1 MAYQSGSTY
10 FYDARSG
17 NVSNGGVIQGTVTSS
32 GGTTYVQT
40 YYANIPGGG
49 LSGATA
55 GAYGAIIAN
64 RTGSNYAGTNL
75 TATKNGALL
84 ASGGTI
90 VSATVGASAAA
101 LAFGS
106 GTISNFNVANGGAIF
121 VGDMTQ
127 TSAAQALTGKG
138 ITSLS
143 GPGFINSGTISAGG
157 TEILASGGTG
167 QNTIIQG
174 EQYVSAGGLSIS
186 DTINSSGV
194 QNLLSGATAN
204 TTTVGSGGTTIAAV
218 SAHVNNI
225 TVAGGTVNNA
235 GILNGAVVQTG
246 LLEVTS
252 GGTASGVTVKSGGTE
267 ITESGGSTLAVTIS
281 AGGTAIVEEGGY
293 VSGGTINRG
302 GVEIVSS
309 GATVNGMSILSGG
322 SLVVNSGASLTNTV
336 VSSGAVIDV
345 DNLAYASGGTVHLSS
360 NGVLTVTEGAS
371 TWTTTFTGAVSS
383 NDYFIVTKDT
393 DGSTVL
399 TFVCF
404 LAGTLIRTD
413 NGEATVESLNIG
425 DNVITYVDGREVVQ
439 PIVWVGK
446 KTAHVKSGLP
456 LDEAGYP
463 VRVLKDAISAGV
475 PHQDLLVTPEHCF
488 YFEGR
493 FIPARM
499 LVNGKSVF
507 YDTTMT
513 TYDYYHVETENHSVL
528 WSNGALTESY
538 LDTGNRQEFG
548 QQGKVVR
555 LTAGPGRDWSTE
567 AAAPLAVTRELVE
580 PVYRALEDRAAEL
593 SLPQVTAPVELT
605 DDADLHLVT
614 PAGHRINAARRAENG
629 HVVFMLPAGLDEV
642 RIVSRASRPSDVI
655 GPMVDDRRYFGVNIG
670 EIQLWEGN
678 GKKLITSHLSD
689 AGLSGWN
696 GIEGPHGRWTTGN
709 ATLKLPHRDKFNLS
723 ILSLEIRHAGPYV
736 LSDDVT
742 DNKEIVAS

>member
-10 FYDARSG
+10 FYDASPG
-17 NVSNGGVIQGTVTSS
+17 SVSNNGTISGTVTSF

-40 YYANIPGGG
+40 YYANIGFGG

-55 GAYGAIIAN
+55 GSYGAIIARN
-64 RTGSNYAGTNL
+64 TGSNYAGTNL
-75 TATKNGALL
+75 TATANGALL

-90 VSATVGASAAA
+90 GGATVGASAAA

-106 GTISNFNVANGGAIF
+106 GTITNFNVANGGAIF
-121 VGDMTQ
+121 VGNMTG
-127 TSAAQALTGKG
+127 TAAAQALTGKG

-157 TEILASGGTG
+157 TEIIASGGTG
-167 QNTIIQG
+167 QNTTVHG
-174 EQYVSAGGLSIS
+174 AQYVSAGGLSIS
-186 DTINSSGV
+186 DTVNSAGV

-204 TTTVGSGGTTIAAV
+204 QTTVGSGGTTIA
-218 SAHVNNI
+218 SSGAHINSV
-225 TVAGGTVNNA
+225 TVAGGTVNNG

-246 LLEVTS
+246 KLEVTS
-252 GGTASGVTVKSGGTE
+252 GGTASGVTVQSGGTE
-267 ITESGGSTLAVTIS
+267 ITDAGGSSLNVIIS
-281 AGGTAIVEEGGY
+281 SGGTAIVQSGGY
-293 VSGGTINRG
+293 ASGGTINKG
-302 GVEIVSS
+302 GIEVVSS
-309 GATVNGMSILSGG
+309 GATVTGMSILSGG

-336 VSSGAVIDV
+336 ISSGAVIDV
-345 DNLAYASGGTVHLSS
+345 DNLTYASGGTVHLSS
-360 NGVLTVTEGAS
+360 NGVLTVTEGAN

-383 NDYFIVTKDT
+383 NDYFVVTKDT

-425 DNVITYVDGREVVQ
+425 DNVVTYVEGREVIQ
-439 PIVWVGK
+439 PVVWVGK

-513 TYDYYHVETENHSVL
+513 TYDYYHVETESHSIL

-567 AAAPLAVTRELVE
+567 AAAPLAVARELVE
-580 PVYRALEDRAAEL
+580 PVYRALENRAEEL
-593 SLPQVTAPVELT
+593 ALPQVTAPFELT
-605 DDADLHLVT
+605 NDADLHLVT
-614 PAGHRINAARRAENG
+614 PAGHRINIARQTENG
-629 HVVFMLPAGLDEV
+629 RVVFMLPAGLDEV
-642 RIVSRASRPSDVI
+642 RIVSRASRPSDVV

-678 GKKLITSHLSD
+678 GKQLITSHLSD
-689 AGLSGWN
+689 ADLAGWN

-709 ATLKLPHRDKFNLS
+709 ATLKLPHREKLNLS

-736 LSDDVT
+736 LIDQDR
-742 DNKEIVAS
+742 DNKKVVAS